1 MDYVNDFR
9 NNIIAPIDYDADF
22 IIDNGSDWVDGR
34 VCIDL
39 ILHQANAN
47 HSIITR
53 KSRLGASYSI
63 FRQELETFIY
73 TNNHVIY
80 NIFDNNQKLPIVKV
94 DNPVDQV
101 PNAYRLPI
109 FWDKSDNCI
118 YHRLQDD
125 MTTDDEYIS
134 EGDKAGWFKA
144 NPYPQGKILKVAA
157 GGHFYRNPPYGIAI
171 LYNDRVYLKQL
182 SGGIYNSQ
190 DYYTWTHIDSSSGD
204 HAIDIGFCNEGFVN
218 SDSVFCM
225 MIIVL
230 YSDGNIRIRGTMH
243 STGTSYHLD
252 SIGTSLVGSIPGAY
266 KLIYHC
272 GVCAVVT
279 RSGDLYE
286 VFGITTSDPT
296 KLKKI
301 ASNVVYAQGHFYGL
315 YYVTSDGKLW
325 FTGSVI
331 GNPNNTGHT
340 HNWNENPKSVWCT
353 SINNGYISTSQLR
366 LANILFD
373 RVALNGSY
381 TSTTWSEPKTFYWKV
396 AFKITDFEF
405 DGYLPKRNVVNYVTT
420 WGTSED
426 TATANTFSS
435 KSMTFTAEN
444 YDRYNELLEE
454 AAQAEI
460 AACKAML
467 DIPDVVLPANTTQN
481 YTVGECTFKL
491 DVNHAKGSEK
501 NVVVTTCYIDN
512 KQYGT
517 SVTSTFATQAAADTD
532 LASLSSTK
540 IAAMK
545 ALCDLMPVTTN
556 ENYTY
561 DGNTFKLTVRLYK
574 YAGTEFPTCA
584 LYINNFYYGNYQ
596 VNMYGNIATNGSTF
610 CNNISTRVITG
621 NINNTLKPAVNTHW
635 VTSTTEEYSIGD
647 VDFRLT
653 VQSTAHQLASID
665 TNGQAALNNNFITL
679 VAKCDNVQCDSTTF
693 RGFWSSTEF
702 ETRCSSAKSSR
713 DSMIQAMKDYLST
726 HVANPTVQ
734 VQTTDGWKFNLVQNI
749 TKTSNNTTAT
759 ASAKLDGNRY
769 GTTNGSLRYDTIDN
783 DTRVLWA
790 SAKDSEDVLKAIIAE
805 CPTNYSEV
813 YTVNSFN
820 YNIGTQYVKVEGE
833 TFVTINTMLDGEV
846 WKSQTQNI
854 SVANLASNI
863 NSAKSI
869 AATDLE
875 ELRVFLRNQTPANS
889 DNSAYVVDGFSY
901 NCGVEYS
908 KNANT
913 GAVTGTV
920 KLDGVTMDTI
930 TGTLHAATFA
940 SDMSDIIT
948 RATTSVNSVK
958 SGLIGLT
965 PDIEEYDKNGTA
977 FNLKVTYT
985 KNANGTITI
994 QPFIDG
1000 DAYGSPY
1007 IVEYDYTKGDVYRAK
1022 GQEFIS
1028 NMKTSVNQASA
1039 AYTDTSETYTV
1050 NGLSFT
1056 VGIKFEKEP
1065 GEALVN
1071 VFQMLDGKKVGSPSQ
1086 VDYDVTNT
1094 SNATVQAAQDLT
1106 TLKTRLNASP
1116 ANYAN
1121 VVTYGGFSFAV
1132 GSSFEKAAG
1141 EDTVHIKTMLDGVQ
1155 YGNTINQNFNISD
1168 INDLL
1173 EVADQYETAL
1183 KDVLTTVPR
1192 DETETFTIRR
1202 FNFLLG
1208 KHYSKQANSH
1218 LVTTMVKLDS
1228 VQYDQYHQENF
1239 DPSTIGTLTTY
1250 NDALMQALKN
1260 KLLQVTPDDI
1270 HTTYSRNQFNFNI
1283 DAYFSKQANSDVV
1296 NIEYTIDSGDLSGN
1310 STVTFSSSSTEEELQ
1325 SAATS
1330 LASTM
1335 DSTVEE
1341 VSSLLH
1347 ELTYN
1352 ASEEVAAKVLGPR
1365 VLSDNNDNS

>member
-1 MDYVNDFR
+1 MAELFSFNTGFFR
-9 NNIIAPIDYDADF
+9 ELASNNIFVCNEKWICTHYQTRSTISPDKILDIWRNFYITKDGFHYQNRFLPISNAKEIKRFLNDNNFVVLTDSGDVYLVYNWTTHLVASDTGIAHMLNGFEGAVYAFKNSHVYEYFPTTSGLGTPVDLGTGIDDITSDEYHLAVLKKGSNFYLYSIYNLSSWSLKNAPYTLLNTGHSLPSTLLRVCPIDTDLWNPGIVNITIIALGGDNKLYWHHSKDGHTNINNISFTLIPELKDLRFGYISRSRDDDLYIIAITLDF
-22 IIDNGSDWVDGR
+22 EVYAIMFQGTNTGFSTYTIDK
-34 VCIDL
+34 L
-39 ILHQANAN
+39 
-47 HSIITR
+47 
-53 KSRLGASYSI
+53 SRIGFI
-63 FRQELETFIY
+63 NTKGFIMVPDNVKETFIS
-73 TNNHVIY
+73 TSES
-80 NIFDNNQKLPIVKV
+80 
-94 DNPVDQV
+94 
-101 PNAYRLPI
+101 
-109 FWDKSDNCI
+109 SD
-118 YHRLQDD
+118 R
-125 MTTDDEYIS
+125 TFYI
-134 EGDKAGWFKA
+134 
-144 NPYPQGKILKVAA
+144 
-157 GGHFYRNPPYGIAI
+157 R
-171 LYNDRVYLKQL
+171 
-182 SGGIYNSQ
+182 
-190 DYYTWTHIDSSSGD
+190 
-204 HAIDIGFCNEGFVN
+204 
-218 SDSVFCM
+218 
-225 MIIVL
+225 
-230 YSDGNIRIRGTMH
+230 
-243 STGTSYHLD
+243 
-252 SIGTSLVGSIPGAY
+252 
-266 KLIYHC
+266 
-272 GVCAVVT
+272 
-279 RSGDLYE
+279 
-286 VFGITTSDPT
+286 
-296 KLKKI
+296 
-301 ASNVVYAQGHFYGL
+301 
-315 YYVTSDGKLW
+315 VTS
-325 FTGSVI
+325 
-331 GNPNNTGHT
+331 P
-340 HNWNENPKSVWCT
+340 
-353 SINNGYISTSQLR
+353 SISKG
-366 LANILFD
+366 
-373 RVALNGSY
+373 
-381 TSTTWSEPKTFYWKV
+381 
-396 AFKITDFEF
+396 
-405 DGYLPKRNVVNYVTT
+405 NVVNYVTT

-467 DIPDVVLPANTTQN
+467 DIPDVVLPANTSET
-481 YTVGECTFKL
+481 YTKGQCSYNIVAS
-491 DVNHAKGSEK
+491 HSKGSAK
-501 NVVVTTCYIDN
+501 NVVVTTVYIDN
-512 KQYGT
+512 VQFGT
-517 SVTSTFATQAAADTD
+517 STTATYATQADADTGI
-532 LASLSSTK
+532 ASTTATK
-540 IAAMK
+540 IQAAKDTIDALGIVNLNTGGGAFPHTTERQVSK
-545 ALCDLMPVTTN
+545 AAGSTTATLRVYVDGRSN
-556 ENYTY
+556 IYNSTTKPLRASSFASDVSDINTWLNTQY
-561 DGNTFKLTVRLYK
+561 DNLE
-574 YAGTEFPTCA
+574 A
-584 LYINNFYYGNYQ
+584 IINYQ
-596 VNMYGNIATNGSTF
+596 YPNGIDQT
-610 CNNISTRVITG
+610 
-621 NINNTLKPAVNTHW
+621 
-635 VTSTTEEYSIGD
+635 YSIGD
-647 VDFRLT
+647 IDFKVSTETAKTAGNNTYTITSKCDGMTVDTYNGTLDET
-653 VQSTAHQLASID
+653 SANIQASL
-665 TNGQAALNNNFITL
+665 QAA
-679 VAKCDNVQCDSTTF
+679 VAK
-693 RGFWSSTEF
+693 
-702 ETRCSSAKSSR
+702 R
-713 DSMIQAMKDYLST
+713 DEMLAAVKTYLT
-726 HVANPTVQ
+726 NHVANPTVQ

-846 WKSQTQNI
+846 WKTQTQNV

-1365 VLSDNNDNS
+1365 ILSDDNDNS